1 MGSSGFILRLRR
13 FLSCFGFTLLE
24 LLASR
29 IHLFD
34 KLLTQWR
41 APVFL
46 QEIKLL
52 NISSEDNI
60 LHIGCGA
67 LPSASVF
74 IAQEKNAQVTGIDNN
89 IIAVRLA
96 QSYIKKKHLSHQV
109 TIEFGDGMAY
119 PVQNFDVIFI
129 AINVWPIDS
138 VLMHLANTMKPTAR
152 ILCKGSHHDVATLLN
167 KNDFQTR
174 FSVIAQLQH
183 QKTES
188 FLLTLKK

>member
-1 MGSSGFILRLRR
+1 
-13 FLSCFGFTLLE
+13 LE

-29 IHLFD
+29 INFFD
-34 KLLTQWR
+34 QILTRWR

-52 NISSEDNI
+52 NISSEDNV
-60 LHIGCGA
+60 LHVGCGA

-74 IAQEKNAQVTGIDNN
+74 IAQKKNVPVTGIDNN

-96 QSYIKKKHLSHQV
+96 RTYIQKKHLSHQV
-109 TIEFGDGMAY
+109 TIQFGDGLTY
-119 PVQNFDVIFI
+119 PIQNFDVIFI

-138 VLMHLANTMKPTAR
+138 VLTHLAETMKPTAR
-152 ILCKGSHHDVATLLN
+152 ILCKGSHHDVATLLA
-167 KNDFQTR
+167 KKDFQTR
-174 FSVIAQLQH
+174 FSVITHLQH

-188 FLLTLKK
+188 FLLTRKK